1 MSNEA
6 GNLDDL
12 SKFLMSAEAGDYI
25 FRESE
30 SGADMYIIR
39 NGQVEILKTRAG
51 GERQLMVLEAGDFF
65 GENSLLEDRPR
76 EVSARA
82 VSPVELLRIDATTFN
97 TIVQEAPEIPVR
109 MLRKLCQRLREYQE
123 HDERAAAIAM
133 GPLSGGTPK
142 FDAVSSGSIPAPEPE
157 PEPEPEHAASGD
169 GVAVLIDPKS
179 QKLFELVLKGES
191 TIGRVDRLTGFTPD
205 VDLSSLDTQR
215 TLSRRHAKIVYK
227 DGAYHVHEEIGTR
240 NGTFVNGTRVTTGV
254 NVKLSSGDRVRFGMI
269 ETVFEIR

>member
-39 NGQVEILKTRAG
+39 NGQVEILKLRAG
-51 GERQLMVLEAGDFF
+51 GEKQLMILEAGDFF
-65 GENSLLEDRPR
+65 GEMSLLEDQPR
-76 EVSARA
+76 DVSARA
-82 VSPVELLRIDATTFN
+82 LGAVELLRIDATTFN

-109 MLRKLCQRLREYQE
+109 MLRKLCLRLREYQE

-133 GPLSGGTPK
+133 GPLSG
-142 FDAVSSGSIPAPEPE
+142 VSPSYSAASVSGAMPAPEPE
-157 PEPEPEHAASGD
+157 AGASD
-169 GVAVLIDPKS
+169 GVAVLVDPKS
-179 QKLFELVLKGES
+179 QTMFELTNKGES
-191 TIGRVDRLTGFTPD
+191 TVGRVDRLTGFTPD
-205 VDLSSLDTQR
+205 VDLSAMDTQR
-215 TLSRRHAKIVYK
+215 TLSRRHAKIVFHDHDYF
-227 DGAYHVHEEIGTR
+227 VREEIGTR
-240 NGTFVNGTRVTTGV
+240 NGTFVNGERVQTGV
-254 NVKLSSGDRVRFGMI
+254 DVKLATGDRVRFGMI

>member
-1 MSNEA
+1 VSNEA

-12 SKFLMSAEAGDYI
+12 SKFLMSAESGDYI

-39 NGQVEILKTRAG
+39 NGQVEILKLRAG
-51 GERQLMVLEAGDFF
+51 GEKQLMILEAGDFF
-65 GENSLLEDRPR
+65 GEMSLLEDQPR

-82 VSPVELLRIDATTFN
+82 LGPVELLRIDATTFN

-109 MLRKLCQRLREYQE
+109 MLRKLCLRLREYQE

-133 GPLSGGTPK
+133 GPLSG
-142 FDAVSSGSIPAPEPE
+142 VSPSFSAASVSGAIPAHTPEPE
-157 PEPEPEHAASGD
+157 AEPEAAASD
-169 GVAVLIDPKS
+169 GLAVLIDPKS
-179 QKLFELVLKGES
+179 QKMFELTNKGES

-205 VDLSSLDTQR
+205 VDLSAMDTQR
-215 TLSRRHAKIVYK
+215 TLSRRHAKIVFHDHDYF
-227 DGAYHVHEEIGTR
+227 VREEIGTR
-240 NGTFVNGTRVTTGV
+240 NGTFVNGERVQTGV
-254 NVKLSSGDRVRFGMI
+254 DVKLATGDRVRFGMI